1 MFRTKSPWPFIIISI
16 IVIAVAIAA
25 FALTGST
32 EVSGHW
38 TFTF

>member
-1 MFRTKSPWPFIIISI
+1 MFRTKSPWPFIIISL
-16 IVIAVAIAA
+16 IVIVVAIVA
-25 FALTGST
+25 FVLTGGT